1 MKKIIFFVM
10 VFSLLISCKTKKETL
25 TAPIVLENSDSTG
38 VETKYV
44 QLTADSAWFYAM
56 IACDSN
62 NNAILKQLNTGSTK
76 GLQNN
81 FSFSNGILST
91 KVVKPKDS
99 ISYQIIVRVISRSV
113 PVLQPYPV
121 EKELTKWQ
129 GFQIILGRIFMLIL
143 GIALGFGGLKLY
155 KKLV

>member
-1 MKKIIFFVM
+1 
-10 VFSLLISCKTKKETL
+10 
-25 TAPIVLENSDSTG
+25 
-38 VETKYV
+38 
-44 QLTADSAWFYAM
+44 
-56 IACDSN
+56 
-62 NNAILKQLNTGSTK
+62 
-76 GLQNN
+76 
-81 FSFSNGILST
+81 
-91 KVVKPKDS
+91 VKPKDS